1 MHHIYFAAICPEF
14 LMYSAG
20 VRNKDGRHVIRVRG
34 EKSPQRCEEKG
45 FSPRLSL
52 FCLCVSNV
60 PFSRMAKLLVYGFPA
75 KARERSGGLTSN
87 PLKPFDNPPCLFTR
101 FCPHLCPVLRHMFR
115 STASLVSGCG
125 GKGRPLVTHSPPHAL
140 TCQINTGGELMRV

>member
-1 MHHIYFAAICPEF
+1 MRHIYFAAICPKF

-20 VRNKDGRHVIRVRG
+20 VRNKNGRHVIRVRG
-34 EKSPQRCEEKG
+34 EKSLQRCEEKG

-75 KARERSGGLTSN
+75 KARERSGGLASN
-87 PLKPFDNPPCLFTR
+87 PLKPLYNPPRLFTR
-101 FCPHLCPVLRHMFR
+101 FCPHLCSVQRHMFR
-115 STASLVSGCG
+115 RTASWVSDSG
-125 GKGRPLVTHSPPHAL
+125 GKGKALVTHTPPHPL
-140 TCQINTGGELMRV
+140 TCQINTGEELMTV